1 MTLAATF
8 PQTIHLNPLQQWR
21 YFSQPRAMHDWLRER
36 YGGLVSL
43 HFQDRNF
50 AGILTAEG
58 ARQVFSADPDNYDAF
73 WKESFAGL
81 IGEGNLWVLI
91 QEKHRRERHL
101 FAPAVH
107 ANHFR
112 SYGGT
117 IREIARSH
125 INKWQPGQTIKAID
139 TTLVI
144 SLDVIMRL
152 VFGVE
157 EEMFMQEGREAFEAI
172 RHNAHPL
179 IVFFPELQKPWFPL
193 WRRYTQSRDK
203 VYDWM
208 NRYLTVRRTRT
219 TESMDVLE
227 MLLNACDEQGNP
239 YSDEFIRYELNAVL
253 TAGHETTGVALG
265 WALYELGR
273 HPEVLSKLRSE
284 LRSVGSNPD
293 PSLLLTLPYLD
304 AVCKETIRLHPI
316 LSECARVPIEPVEIL
331 GRTIPA
337 GQALVISIVGIHHDP
352 TVYPEP
358 DRFLPERFIEKTY
371 NIFEF
376 MPFGGGHRR
385 CLGAGLAEYT
395 MRITLAEVVTQWDFE
410 PARVDYDTRL
420 NVAMGPKYGIPLRIK
435 GKHIPDEN

>member
-1 MTLAATF
+1 MTLTATL

-81 IGEGNLWVLI
+81 IGDGNLWVLI
-91 QEKHRRERHL
+91 QEKHRRERNL

-107 ANHFR
+107 ANYFR
-112 SYGGT
+112 SYGST

-125 INKWQPGQTIKAID
+125 INKWQPGQTLKAID

-157 EEMFMQEGREAFEAI
+157 EEKFMQEGREAFEAI

-193 WRRYTQSRDK
+193 WRRYTRSRDK

-208 NRYLTVRRTRT
+208 NRYLTVRRARGSA
-219 TESMDVLE
+219 SMDVLE

-239 YSDEFIRYELNAVL
+239 YSDTHIRYELNAVL

-284 LRSVGSNPD
+284 LQSAGSNPD
-293 PSLLLTLPYLD
+293 PGLLLTLPYLD
-304 AVCKETIRLHPI
+304 SVCKETIRLHPI

-358 DRFLPERFIEKTY
+358 DRFLPERFINKTY

-395 MRITLAEVVTQWDFE
+395 MRITLAEIVSQWDFE

-435 GKHIPDEN
+435 GKYIPNEN

>member
-1 MTLAATF
+1 
-8 PQTIHLNPLQQWR
+8 
-21 YFSQPRAMHDWLRER
+21 
-36 YGGLVSL
+36 
-43 HFQDRNF
+43 
-50 AGILTAEG
+50 
-58 ARQVFSADPDNYDAF
+58 
-73 WKESFAGL
+73 
-81 IGEGNLWVLI
+81 
-91 QEKHRRERHL
+91 
-101 FAPAVH
+101 
-107 ANHFR
+107 
-112 SYGGT
+112 
-117 IREIARSH
+117 
-125 INKWQPGQTIKAID
+125 
-139 TTLVI
+139 
-144 SLDVIMRL
+144 
-152 VFGVE
+152 
-157 EEMFMQEGREAFEAI
+157 
-172 RHNAHPL
+172 
-179 IVFFPELQKPWFPL
+179 
-193 WRRYTQSRDK
+193 
-203 VYDWM
+203 M
-208 NRYLTVRRTRT
+208 NRYLTVRRERGS
-219 TESMDVLE
+219 ESMDVLE

-253 TAGHETTGVALG
+253 TAGHETTGVELG

-284 LRSVGSNPD
+284 LRNVGPD
-293 PSLLLTLPYLD
+293 PDPGLLLTLPYLD

-395 MRITLAEVVTQWDFE
+395 MRITLAEVVTRWDFE
-410 PARVDYDTRL
+410 PASIDYDTRL

-435 GKHIPDEN
+435 GKYIPNEN

>member
-1 MTLAATF
+1 MTLTGAF
-8 PQTIHLNPLQQWR
+8 PRPIPLNPLQQWR
-21 YFSQPRAMHDWLRER
+21 YFSQPRMMHDWIRER

-43 HFQDRNF
+43 HFQGKDY
-50 AGILTAEG
+50 AAILTAEG
-58 ARQVFSADPDNYDAF
+58 ARQVFAAEPDNYDAF

-81 IGEGNLWVLI
+81 IGDGNLWVLI
-91 QEKHRRERHL
+91 QERHRRERHL

-112 SYGGT
+112 GYGST
-117 IREIARSH
+117 IRDIAHSH
-125 INKWQPGQTIKAID
+125 FNKWQPGQTIRAID

-152 VFGVE
+152 IFGVQE
-157 EEMFMQEGREAFEAI
+157 EEFMQEGREVFEGI
-172 RHNAHPL
+172 RHLAHPL
-179 IVFFPELQKPWFPL
+179 IVFYPKLQQSWFPM
-193 WRRYTQSRDK
+193 WRRYTQARDK

-208 NRYLTVRRTRT
+208 DRYLAVRRARE

-227 MLLNACDEQGNP
+227 MLMQACDEQGNP
-239 YSDEFIRYELNAVL
+239 YTDEFIRFELNAVL

-273 HPEVLSKLRSE
+273 HPDVLAKLRSE
-284 LRSVGSNPD
+284 LEGAGSNPD
-293 PSLLLTLPYLD
+293 PALILTLPYLD
-304 AVCKETIRLHPI
+304 AVCRETIRLHPI
-316 LSECARVPIEPVEIL
+316 LSECARVPMKPLEIL
-331 GRTIPA
+331 GHTVPA
-337 GQALVISIVGIHHDP
+337 GHALVISIVGIHHDP
-352 TVYPEP
+352 AVYPEP
-358 DRFLPERFIEKTY
+358 DRFLPERFINRTY

-395 MRITLAEVVTQWDFE
+395 MRLALFEAALNWDFE
-410 PARVDYDTRL
+410 PAREDYDARL

-435 GKHIPDEN
+435 ARRTPNIK

>member
-8 PQTIHLNPLQQWR
+8 PETILLNPLQQWR
-21 YFSQPRAMHDWLRER
+21 FFSQPRAMHDWLRER

-43 HFQDRNF
+43 HFQGRDF
-50 AGILTAEG
+50 AGVLTAEG
-58 ARQVFSADPDNYDAF
+58 ARQVFTANPDNYDAF

-91 QEKHRRERHL
+91 REKHRRERQL
-101 FAPAVH
+101 FSPAVH

-112 SYGGT
+112 SYGST
-117 IREIARSH
+117 IRDIARSH
-125 INKWQPGQTIKAID
+125 IMKWRAGQTVRAID

-157 EEMFMQEGREAFEAI
+157 ENEFMQEGHDVFEGI

-179 IVFFPELQKPWFPL
+179 IVFFPALQKPWFPL
-193 WRRYTQSRDK
+193 WQRYARSRDK

-208 NRYLTVRRTRT
+208 DRYLTVRRARSTP
-219 TESMDVLE
+219 SMDVLE
-227 MLLNACDEQGNP
+227 MLMNACDEHGNP

-265 WALYELGR
+265 WALYELAR
-273 HPEVLSKLRSE
+273 HPEVVAKLRAE
-284 LRSVGSNPD
+284 LQAAGLESDLG
-293 PSLLLTLPYLD
+293 LILTLPYLD

-316 LSECARVPIEPVEIL
+316 LSECARVPIEPMEIL
-331 GRTIPA
+331 GRTIQA
-337 GQALVISIVGIHHDP
+337 GQALVISIVAIHHDP
-352 TVYPEP
+352 SVYPEP
-358 DRFLPERFIEKTY
+358 DRFLPERFIDRTY

-395 MRITLAEVVTQWDFE
+395 MRLSLAEMVRQWDFE
-410 PARVDYDTRL
+410 PAGLDYDARL
-420 NVAMGPKYGIPLRIK
+420 NVAMGPKHGIPLRIRERQ
-435 GKHIPDEN
+435 PS

>member
-8 PQTIHLNPLQQWR
+8 PQTIRLNPLQQWR

-125 INKWQPGQTIKAID
+125 INKWQPGQTITAID

-157 EEMFMQEGREAFEAI
+157 EEAFMQEGREAFEAI

-208 NRYLTVRRTRT
+208 NRYLTVRRART

-227 MLLNACDEQGNP
+227 MLLSACDEQGNP

-284 LRSVGSNPD
+284 LRTVGPD
-293 PSLLLTLPYLD
+293 PDPGMLLTLPYLD

-358 DRFLPERFIEKTY
+358 DRFLPERFLEKTY

-395 MRITLAEVVTQWDFE
+395 MRITLAEVVAQWEFE
-410 PARVDYDTRL
+410 PASVDYDTRL
-420 NVAMGPKYGIPLRIK
+420 NVAMGPKYGIPLHIK
-435 GKHIPDEN
+435 GKHIPNET